1 MALDIPVEI
10 KNLIKR
16 DNVTAETE
24 RHLRLSFYDDS
35 IDSLYPAETL
45 FPDPELYPANLGES
59 WLVINDDQIVTESL
73 TLEESLCS
81 DDYLR
86 FGACEAAKFEI
97 TVADVTEDIKNHW
110 FTAELIIADYKLAFG
125 IYKVDD
131 VVIQKD
137 KRFKKI
143 IAYDRMKE
151 FDTDVSIWYKN
162 LSFPLSLR
170 EFRNSF
176 LNYFGFPYDTVTL
189 INDTMTITQSNTDP
203 TINGRKVIESI
214 CEINGVFG
222 SFDRTGTFK
231 YVSLGYGGVYPAE
244 DLFPIERG
252 LYPGES
258 ADPEEVPATY
268 KSLDYKEWVVESINR
283 VNLYDADGELAAG
296 FGDGENEYQI
306 RDNFLIYG
314 MGSAELLGIAEN
326 LYGNINGRTY
336 LPATLELQALPY
348 IEVGDLLDVEYSK
361 GTIETFVMHR
371 TTKGIQGMAD
381 TIESS
386 GDQYQNQ
393 TYGIKDEINNIKSNV
408 EKNKNEISGNGD
420 KINRVDEYA
429 KQVNSSLGQEVNRAK
444 AAEGVNAQSITAET
458 NRATK
463 QEGVL
468 SSRITDT
475 AAKFEREL
483 SNLDTGL
490 STKITQTADQ
500 IRLEASDTKRELQAS
515 ITVEAGRIS
524 SEVSRAKDA
533 EGSLSSRITQTANS
547 ITSEVTRAK
556 GAENVLSS
564 RITQTESSIT
574 STVKQVNGLN
584 TKYSE
589 VKQTA
594 DKISW
599 VVSSGSSASNF
610 TLTSRMANLISD
622 KIEVKGYVTFSQV
635 ENKLKGSGTTTING
649 DNITTGRIDIQ
660 RLTSNSRP
668 VITSYSGGIAFGNGF
683 SYSNIQGSKVIIGQG
698 GGRISFFG
706 HTPYDRQSV
715 TTPTTATMLLSSVQQ
730 LLRVL
735 RNYGLIA

>member
-16 DNVTAETE
+16 DNLTAETE

-97 TVADVTEDIKNHW
+97 TVADVAEDIKNHW

-162 LSFPLSLR
+162 LSFPMSLR

-189 INDTMTITQSNTDP
+189 INDTMTVTQSNTDP

-244 DLFPIERG
+244 DLFPVERG

-258 ADPEEVPATY
+258 ADPEEIPATY
-268 KSLDYKEWVVESINR
+268 KALDYKEWVVESINR
-283 VNLYDADGELAAG
+283 VNLYNADGELAAG

-393 TYGIKDEINNIKSNV
+393 TYGINIV
-408 EKNKNEISGNGD
+408 YIAHGC
-420 KINRVDEYA
+420 
-429 KQVNSSLGQEVNRAK
+429 
-444 AAEGVNAQSITAET
+444 
-458 NRATK
+458 
-463 QEGVL
+463 
-468 SSRITDT
+468 
-475 AAKFEREL
+475 
-483 SNLDTGL
+483 
-490 STKITQTADQ
+490 
-500 IRLEASDTKRELQAS
+500 
-515 ITVEAGRIS
+515 
-524 SEVSRAKDA
+524 
-533 EGSLSSRITQTANS
+533 
-547 ITSEVTRAK
+547 
-556 GAENVLSS
+556 
-564 RITQTESSIT
+564 
-574 STVKQVNGLN
+574 
-584 TKYSE
+584 
-589 VKQTA
+589 
-594 DKISW
+594 
-599 VVSSGSSASNF
+599 
-610 TLTSRMANLISD
+610 
-622 KIEVKGYVTFSQV
+622 TF
-635 ENKLKGSGTTTING
+635 
-649 DNITTGRIDIQ
+649 
-660 RLTSNSRP
+660 
-668 VITSYSGGIAFGNGF
+668 Y
-683 SYSNIQGSKVIIGQG
+683 
-698 GGRISFFG
+698 
-706 HTPYDRQSV
+706 RQ
-715 TTPTTATMLLSSVQQ
+715 
-730 LLRVL
+730 
-735 RNYGLIA
+735 